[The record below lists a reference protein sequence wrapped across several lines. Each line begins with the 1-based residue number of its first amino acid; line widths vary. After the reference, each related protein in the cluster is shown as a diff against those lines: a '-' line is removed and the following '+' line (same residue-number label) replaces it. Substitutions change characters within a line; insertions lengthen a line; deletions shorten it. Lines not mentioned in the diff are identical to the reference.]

1 MDGPKEAELAAF
13 KIILSNVVARLAV
26 TTSNSRQEV
35 QATLEQ
41 MRAECRSAAN
51 RSALHRGGAFAS
63 DTLTSIDEFFGNIT
77 IT

>member
-1 MDGPKEAELAAF
+1 MDGLKEAELAAL

-26 TTSNSRQEV
+26 TTSSSRQDV
-35 QATLEQ
+35 QATLDQ

-51 RSALHRGGAFAS
+51 RSALQRGSTFAS